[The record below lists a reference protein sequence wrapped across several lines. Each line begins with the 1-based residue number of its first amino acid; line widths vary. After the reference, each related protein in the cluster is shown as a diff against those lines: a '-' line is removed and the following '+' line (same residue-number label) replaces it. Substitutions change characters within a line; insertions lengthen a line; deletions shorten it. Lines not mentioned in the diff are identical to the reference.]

1 MRNKVIYKTV
11 NLNGVKIFYRE
22 SGNKNH
28 PTILL
33 FHGFPAS
40 SHMYRNLIEELA
52 DEYHI
57 IAPDFPG
64 FGNSDQPHPKE
75 FEYTFDNLANVMND
89 FIENSKIITPLN
101 MKYRSR
107 TEIVSMILE
116 AANGG
121 ATKTRIMYKAFLSYA
136 QLKEYLSVLI
146 ENNLIEYLEGIQTY
160 KTTEKGLN
168 LLKMHNEI
176 GELLQTPI
184 RESRI
189 Q

>member
-1 MRNKVIYKTV
+1 
-11 NLNGVKIFYRE
+11 
-22 SGNKNH
+22 
-28 PTILL
+28 
-33 FHGFPAS
+33 
-40 SHMYRNLIEELA
+40 
-52 DEYHI
+52 
-57 IAPDFPG
+57 
-64 FGNSDQPHPKE
+64 
-75 FEYTFDNLANVMND
+75 
-89 FIENSKIITPLN
+89 

-121 ATKTRIMYKAFLSYA
+121 ATKTKIMYKAFISYA

-146 ENNLIEYLEGIQTY
+146 ENNLLEYLEGVQTY
-160 KTTEKGLN
+160 KTTEKGFN

-176 GELLQTPI
+176 GELLQSPI

>member
-1 MRNKVIYKTV
+1 
-11 NLNGVKIFYRE
+11 
-22 SGNKNH
+22 
-28 PTILL
+28 
-33 FHGFPAS
+33 
-40 SHMYRNLIEELA
+40 
-52 DEYHI
+52 
-57 IAPDFPG
+57 
-64 FGNSDQPHPKE
+64 
-75 FEYTFDNLANVMND
+75 
-89 FIENSKIITPLN
+89 

-146 ENNLIEYLEGIQTY
+146 ENNLIEYLEGTQTY
-160 KTTEKGLN
+160 KTTEKGFN

>member
-1 MRNKVIYKTV
+1 
-11 NLNGVKIFYRE
+11 
-22 SGNKNH
+22 
-28 PTILL
+28 
-33 FHGFPAS
+33 
-40 SHMYRNLIEELA
+40 
-52 DEYHI
+52 
-57 IAPDFPG
+57 
-64 FGNSDQPHPKE
+64 
-75 FEYTFDNLANVMND
+75 
-89 FIENSKIITPLN
+89 

-136 QLKEYLSVLI
+136 QLREYLSVLI
-146 ENNLIEYLEGIQTY
+146 ENNLLEYLEGTQTY
-160 KTTEKGLN
+160 KTNEKGFN
-168 LLKMHNEI
+168 LLRMHNEI

>member
-1 MRNKVIYKTV
+1 
-11 NLNGVKIFYRE
+11 
-22 SGNKNH
+22 
-28 PTILL
+28 
-33 FHGFPAS
+33 
-40 SHMYRNLIEELA
+40 
-52 DEYHI
+52 
-57 IAPDFPG
+57 
-64 FGNSDQPHPKE
+64 
-75 FEYTFDNLANVMND
+75 
-89 FIENSKIITPLN
+89 

-107 TEIVSMILE
+107 TEIVSRILE

-146 ENNLIEYLEGIQTY
+146 ENNLIEYLEGVQTY
-160 KTTEKGLN
+160 KTTEKGFN
-168 LLKMHNEI
+168 FLKMHNEI